1 MNKNRNVRLGISP
14 DEIVTVDSEY
24 AQEHLEEL
32 MDRVCREDIAI
43 LVREHKGSLVLAPY
57 WWYHLCFGLDPKMV
71 IRKLVEESRF
81 VDTTKVL
88 EYFVMV
94 NGYIQLTTP
103 ASAQELLQELTPLVE
118 GHPHSACWNRMLD
131 QLATY
136 WDSNHSPKLISAAY
150 AGDRKVYLLFTDR
163 VTRIVDMRRFIG
175 RGLKEADIETEESF
189 RDGLT
194 LVTEALVWMPAA
206 GEQQA
211 VFLSEDLL
219 RESEPVDEET
229 AADLWDLPEYCC
241 NSEREKSTGETTAK

>member
-1 MNKNRNVRLGISP
+1 MNKIRNIRLCVSL

-24 AQEHLEEL
+24 AQEHFDEL
-32 MDRVCREDIAI
+32 MDRICREDIAI
-43 LVREHKGSLVLAPY
+43 LIRDRTGSVVLAPY
-57 WWYHLCFGLDPKMV
+57 WWYHLCFGLDPKQV
-71 IRKLVEESRF
+71 IRELVEESRF
-81 VDTTKVL
+81 VDAVKVL
-88 EYFVMV
+88 KYFVV
-94 NGYIQLTTP
+94 ANGYIQLTTP
-103 ASAQELLQELTPLVE
+103 ASAQELLQELAPLVK

-131 QLATY
+131 RLATY

-150 AGDRKVYLLFTDR
+150 AGDRKVYLLLTDCE
-163 VTRIVDMRRFIG
+163 TRLVDMRRFIG
-175 RGLKEADIETEESF
+175 HGLKEADLESEERF

-229 AADLWDLPEYCC
+229 AAGIWDLPEYCC
-241 NSEREKSTGETTAK
+241 NSE